1 MIKVSVDDLFGRFFL
16 RKKGAPSNRDGYY
29 ISLLAVE
36 PLLRSEAWALNANH
50 YINIDAK
57 KKSVRVSYFVPQD
70 KDVLPIVEAFVSNS
84 DVEYAIPSNL
94 PEAADVAT
102 SYGGEEL
109 RFRRF
114 LSTYS
119 HIGLDIMTADL
130 VHAICLFVT
139 FRFQIMAPRL
149 PYRDHFESTFNRQSS
164 FYREMEEIEKVS
176 FWEDMT
182 HWPNPPQV
190 DWAHMFVNMVLGLD
204 WPTFFQS
211 PPMKPATLDE
221 TNNILRQCNMGFQ
234 IPHNW
239 SSKIE

>member
-1 MIKVSVDDLFGRFFL
+1 MIEVSVDDLFGRFFL

-29 ISLLAVE
+29 MSLLAIE
-36 PLLRSEAWALNANH
+36 PLLRSDAWSLNANH

-57 KKSVRVSYFVPQD
+57 RNSVRVSYFVTKD
-70 KDVLPIVEAFVSNS
+70 KDVMPIVATFVSNS
-84 DVEYAIPSNL
+84 DVEHAIPPNL
-94 PEAADVAT
+94 PEATEIAT

-130 VHAICLFVT
+130 FHAICLFVT
-139 FRFQIMAPRL
+139 FRFQIMAPRS
-149 PYRDHFESTFNRQSS
+149 PYREHFESTFNRQSF
-164 FYREMEEIEKVS
+164 FYREMQEKEKVS

-204 WPTFFQS
+204 WPIFFQS
-211 PPMKPATLDE
+211 SPMNPATLNE
-221 TNNILRQCNMGFQ
+221 INNILRQCNMGIQ
-234 IPHNW
+234 IPNNW